1 MSFSVHDIVAF
12 AKGAWHVYEIGFGK
26 YQSAS
31 KLLMPLNYRLKR
43 PSPA

>member
-12 AKGAWHVYEIGFGK
+12 AKGAWHVSEIGFGK

-43 PSPA
+43 PSTA